1 MRRFPPQ
8 HNPNYRSV
16 LLSAFENNQTQE
28 TTQGFKCLRISYIG
42 RVRHPH
48 PINLS

>member
-1 MRRFPPQ
+1 MQHFSPQ
-8 HNPNYRSV
+8 HNPNYRSI
-16 LLSAFENNQTQE
+16 LLSAFENIQTQE
-28 TTQGFKCLRISYIG
+28 TTQGFKCLRISCID